1 MKNLSR
7 NEPLVIRAKVT
18 DADAMIPEIKKGDKT
33 LRQIIEEIEALLKP
47 YRKNYTIEIDKGI
60 DGPYIIRLKYE
71 IRAE

>member
-1 MKNLSR
+1 
-7 NEPLVIRAKVT
+7 
-18 DADAMIPEIKKGDKT
+18 